1 MLRRDYVGQESCSV
15 ARTLEIVGD
24 RWTWLIIRD
33 AFLGIRRFGELRD
46 SLGIAPNVLDE
57 RLTRLVE
64 EGILERV
71 PYREH
76 PPRDEYRLT
85 AKGDDLFVA
94 LNALRQ
100 WGDRYVCAKPMRL
113 LRRKTDK
120 VPVIAALVPEGAAV
134 LSNDEL
140 ELVPGPGFPRGAA
153 R

>member
-1 MLRRDYVGQESCSV
+1 
-15 ARTLEIVGD
+15 VGD
-24 RWTWLIIRD
+24 RWTWLIVRD

-57 RLTRLVE
+57 RLTRLVD
-64 EGILERV
+64 EGIFERV
-71 PYREH
+71 RYSEH

-85 AKGDDLFVA
+85 PKGDDLFVA

-100 WGDRYVCAKPMRL
+100 WGDRYVCTKPMRL
-113 LRRKTDK
+113 LRRKTDG
-120 VPVIAALVPEGAAV
+120 VPVIAALVPEGAPV

-140 ELVPGPGFPRGAA
+140 ELVPGPGFPRDDA